1 MKTMTWLAAPL
12 AVAVAG
18 CGQDVFGS
26 PRTATTAGHVT
37 LTEHAGS
44 GTPAI
49 IAAAAPAPAT
59 MQIPARPSPP
69 PGGAISYQRAEYQR
83 QQTRWNGELAA
94 QNLLTAGAARAAML
108 GTEATQA
115 QLGQLVTDGLTA
127 QQLTETGVRADAIRQ
142 RQHDATP
149 SRRACPD
156 AAARVRL
163 VR

>member
-1 MKTMTWLAAPL
+1 
-12 AVAVAG
+12 
-18 CGQDVFGS
+18 
-26 PRTATTAGHVT
+26 
-37 LTEHAGS
+37 
-44 GTPAI
+44 
-49 IAAAAPAPAT
+49 
-59 MQIPARPSPP
+59 
-69 PGGAISYQRAEYQR
+69 
-83 QQTRWNGELAA
+83 
-94 QNLLTAGAARAAML
+94 ML